1 MKQLH
6 KNIKIFYLATTLTT
20 LAASLPHAVLT
31 VLLFAKGL
39 SLTQIMLVQA
49 TYSLVILVSEYPS
62 GLLADLYS
70 KKVLFLWAA
79 IMPSKYTDEIENS
92 SYTWRVFYMSRKS
105 KYSAEQ
111 KLAILNEL
119 TRSNISEVAK
129 KYAVGKK
136 TIRTWGYLYEYQG
149 IDGLRSTHNNH

>member
-39 SLTQIMLVQA
+39 SLTQIMLIQA

-70 KKVLFLWAA
+70 KKVLFLWGK
-79 IMPSKYTDEIENS
+79 SLFERD
-92 SYTWRVFYMSRKS
+92 VFASLVRRKLS
-105 KYSAEQ
+105 DNITC
-111 KLAILNEL
+111 LGMLWV
-119 TRSNISEVAK
+119 SNGVRKWNIGCTADK
-129 KYAVGKK
+129 
-136 TIRTWGYLYEYQG
+136 
-149 IDGLRSTHNNH
+149 

>member
-31 VLLFAKGL
+31 VLLFAVKACH
-39 SLTQIMLVQA
+39 LTQIMLVQA

-70 KKVLFLWAA
+70 KSPLLWA
-79 IMPSKYTDEIENS
+79 K
-92 SYTWRVFYMSRKS
+92 VFLSGMFLLVWLGESFRTIL
-105 KYSAEQ
+105 
-111 KLAILNEL
+111 LAWACYGLAMALESGTLDAQLINEL
-119 TRSNISEVAK
+119 NTKLKIA
-129 KYAVGKK
+129 
-136 TIRTWGYLYEYQG
+136 
-149 IDGLRSTHNNH
+149 